1 MQTLCGTLSYL
12 APEVLSSAETVGYG
26 RSVDCWSLGVILFMW

>member
-1 MQTLCGTLSYL
+1 MKTLCGTPEYL
-12 APEVLSSAETVGYG
+12 APEVQDGTTGYG